1 MAELRRQLHDEN
13 EDSVFE
19 VERIKDIRLWGG
31 KIEYLVKWANT
42 TIDNTTLTL
51 VNQYLFAK
59 NRDVTVIFNTSTSC
73 REMVWTDSW
82 VEFSNLDCHELVM
95 QFHIDA
101 KNSLKDEVS
110 SLTQDVKQLKEENA
124 RLKVANDSLKH
135 CVTSKQKR

>member
-1 MAELRRQLHDEN
+1 MADLRRQLHDEN

-31 KIEYLVKWANT
+31 KIEYLVKWAKT

-59 NRDVTVIFNTSTSC
+59 NRDVTIIFNASTRC
-73 REMVWTDSW
+73 REIVWTDSW
-82 VEFSNLDCHELVM
+82 VEFQNLDCHELVM

-110 SLTQDVKQLKEENA
+110 SLSQDVKQLKEENA
-124 RLKVANDSLKH
+124 RLKVSNDSLKH